1 MASPLAGNLMRI
13 GHLQE
18 FQPERV
24 EDAVNHHEED
34 SLSSS
39 SWTSSGT
46 SQELV
51 RASRL
56 ASHLFF
62 QLIRESPLH
71 VSRTKSLPASYLSP
85 SLIGTLWGL
94 GESSSDPQSWRG
106 RNNNNPNDIRKIL
119 RDRHGIRTNYIHSTQ
134 WTGIS
139 LARWMDLILPAP
151 GLGRSHR
158 RMHPPGKEPQPYGTP
173 PPLTSAVWLM
183 TVWEVS
189 HSKLDFL
196 ECLLSLEATLP
207 KNHPGILDTSN
218 PLTLALLNDP
228 VAREE
233 WADSTFPENDLMDLF
248 SDRVHGALE
257 QLMRPPDSVA
267 TAATRRHQP
276 SDATAMEILCAAI
289 SLNHIPFKSKP
300 ACPTGYYGF
309 DGGGIQ
315 ADCAELTVREVINVL
330 LWDEAEGRFDVR
342 RLPPTASRRLV
353 ELYDEKRYPFD
364 EAGGQWFDLLSDLP
378 GCEYFLKSPNGRPY
392 ELIPTI
398 TNISKALQII
408 LVGQGNETVEWTS
421 LHDLKNAWQPHKL
434 QIFENTLTHRSS
446 TTGELIHHEFATVH
460 LEGSSSGIEVRLRC
474 DMNHMS
480 GMSKVTH
487 LKERPSPLLVD
498 GEQWNRVPYDSQ
510 TKQMLGLCMGGDAV
524 NSTERSH
531 AMNEFDSTRNLIS
544 MLTTP
549 FGRDRRR
556 LLTSNVS
563 ESDRIEM
570 RTQSE
575 DVLKSAIITAC
586 RQSHDDHLLGM
597 TLLPWL
603 LNETPTVF
611 ESAAP
616 IVRDVDRDVEDC
628 ILTLPRI
635 IIIDNTS
642 IHDAL
647 EFNWVVHGQ
656 PLKAWARWKS
666 GRYSMKESILGLRLS
681 DVPVFVKMTL
691 TR

>member
-1 MASPLAGNLMRI
+1 MRI
-13 GHLQE
+13 GQHLQL
-18 FQPERV
+18 QQQYMG
-24 EDAVNHHEED
+24 DDIHEHDKED
-34 SLSSS
+34 SLSDS
-39 SWTSSGT
+39 SWTSSLT
-46 SQELV
+46 SEELV

-56 ASHLFF
+56 SSHLFF
-62 QLIRESPLH
+62 QLIRESPIH

-85 SLIGTLWGL
+85 SLIGSLWGL
-94 GESSSDPQSWRG
+94 GESDLSLGDA
-106 RNNNNPNDIRKIL
+106 RKFL
-119 RDRHGIRTNYIHSTQ
+119 RERHGIRSNYIHSTE

-151 GLGRSHR
+151 SHGSSR
-158 RMHPPGKEPQPYGTP
+158 RMHHPGKLQQQRRHETP

-183 TVWEVS
+183 TLWELS
-189 HSKLDFL
+189 NSKLDFL
-196 ECLLSLEATLP
+196 DCLLSLEAALP
-207 KNHPGILDTSN
+207 RDHPGVLDISH

-228 VAREE
+228 IAREE
-233 WADSTFPENDLMDLF
+233 WADSTFSEEDAMDFSSDLVQG
-248 SDRVHGALE
+248 SLE
-257 QLMRPPDSVA
+257 QLMLPPDSVG
-267 TAATRRHQP
+267 TVTRRYQQ
-276 SDATAMEILCAAI
+276 SDATAMEIICAAI
-289 SLNHIPFKSKP
+289 SLNHIPLNSKP
-300 ACPTGYYGF
+300 VCPTGYYGF

-315 ADCAELTVREVINVL
+315 ADCAELTVREVVNLL

-342 RLPPTASRRLV
+342 RLPPTASKRLV
-353 ELYDEKRYPFD
+353 ELYDETRHPF
-364 EAGGQWFDLLSDLP
+364 EELGGLWFDLLSDLP

-398 TNISKALQII
+398 ANISKALQIV
-408 LVGQGNETVEWTS
+408 LVGRGNEKVEPEWTS
-421 LHDLKNAWQPHKL
+421 LQDLKNAWEPHKL

-446 TTGELIHHEFATVH
+446 TTGELIHHEFATLH
-460 LEGSSSGIEVRLRC
+460 LENSSSGIELRLRC

-487 LKERPSPLLVD
+487 LRERRPMLVD
-498 GEQWNRVPYDSQ
+498 GEHWNLVPLESP
-510 TKQMLGLCMGGDAV
+510 TKQMLGLCIGADAISSAKRRHIV
-524 NSTERSH
+524 
-531 AMNEFDSTRNLIS
+531 NEFDSVRNLIS

-556 LLTSNVS
+556 LLTCDVS
-563 ESDRIEM
+563 ESDRVEM
-570 RTQSE
+570 KTQSE
-575 DVLKSAIITAC
+575 NVLKSAIITAC
-586 RQSHDDHLLGM
+586 RQSHDDDLLGM
-597 TLLPWL
+597 TILPWL

-611 ESAAP
+611 ESASP

-635 IIIDNTS
+635 IIDNSS

-666 GRYSMKESILGLRLS
+666 GSCSMKETILGLRLS
-681 DVPVFVKMTL
+681 DVPTFVKMAL